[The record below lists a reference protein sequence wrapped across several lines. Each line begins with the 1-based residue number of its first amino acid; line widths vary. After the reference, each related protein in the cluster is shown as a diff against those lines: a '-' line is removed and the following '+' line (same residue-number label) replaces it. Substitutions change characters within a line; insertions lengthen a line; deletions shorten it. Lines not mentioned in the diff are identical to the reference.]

1 MSRRKSGIVRFL
13 HLGLITTFIAAAF
26 FVFFFSGFFS
36 IQDIIFTKETRYQDE
51 IRQHIEKT
59 LQGSYW
65 GVVAKRHILFADE
78 AEIEQ
83 SILETFKNIKSVHIS
98 KDASRRLQ
106 VNLMERDGMVLICNG
121 GGCASID
128 DEGAASRVAPQATF
142 TQYNRDFVAIVDESN
157 TPIREG
163 EIINSDSFVFFA
175 KGIKKALKE
184 KNGIEANGFYV
195 PHPSASEL
203 KVKTENG
210 WLLYLNPS
218 VSLVTTSEAL
228 NIILAEEIKNENQIC
243 IEYIDLRI
251 PDKVFYKLVDDCEE
265 LKKQHSG

>member
-1 MSRRKSGIVRFL
+1 MYFILVA
-13 HLGLITTFIAAAF
+13 TFVGAVF

-36 IQDIIFTKETRYQDE
+36 VQDIVFTKETRYQEE

-65 GVVAKRHILFADE
+65 GIIAKRHILFVDE
-78 AEIEQ
+78 TGIEQ
-83 SILETFKNIKSVHIS
+83 SILETFKNIKSAHIS
-98 KDASRRLQ
+98 KDVSRHLQ
-106 VNLMERDGMVLICNG
+106 VNLMERDGMVLMCNG
-121 GGCASID
+121 GGCASLD

-163 EIINSDSFVFFA
+163 EVINSGSFVFFA
-175 KGIKKALKE
+175 KGIKKTLKE

-195 PHPSASEL
+195 PHPSAAEL

-210 WLLYLNPS
+210 WLLYLNPAI
-218 VSLVTTSEAL
+218 SLATTSEAMR
-228 NIILAEEIKNENQIC
+228 IILEDEIKIENQIC
-243 IEYIDLRI
+243 VEYIDLRI

-265 LKKQHSG
+265 LKRQQSS